1 MLEYYL
7 AVTAHLAGVI
17 FWLGGVGTRLVL
29 LNSVKSDANEGWR
42 SQLYQAQRRIH
53 LVLETPA
60 FVVALL
66 AGWFLAHAVKVKFS
80 HNWFRAKI
88 VLILGLIVVGLL
100 VSRQFKAFSA
110 SGRVGQVAP
119 LLAGLV
125 VFTVLT
131 LFAVLTKF

>member
-7 AVTAHLAGVI
+7 AVTVHLAGVI

-29 LNSVKSDANEGWR
+29 LDSMKSGVNEGWR
-42 SQLYQAQRRIH
+42 SQFYQAQRKIH
-53 LVLETPA
+53 LMLETPA

-66 AGWFLAHAVKVKFS
+66 AGWFLAHAAKVKFS
-80 HNWFRAKI
+80 HSWFQAKI
-88 VLILGLIVVGLL
+88 VLILGLIAVGLL
-100 VSRQFKAFSA
+100 VSRQFKAFNT
-110 SGRVGQVAP
+110 SGRAGQAAP
-119 LLAGLV
+119 LLVGLV